1 MSKIKILISGTIDLQ
16 TIGRQVIGFVGALVR
31 DARNDIYIDALW
43 ENDNTY
49 NCLCEIWGGD
59 ILQKVKSSSELPLD
73 YEYDFLIYPWIF
85 GYAVSEKF
93 ALTLKRNAKIKVCYP
108 VYDGSMPPLEWVDI
122 INKNF
127 DICVTPSDYCAH
139 NLKRFGVNI
148 DCFGLEVVLL
158 MNNFFAMKKIGSPK
172 FRFGCLSASENRK
185 NLPLLIESFTEAF
198 KDCDDVELV
207 VKTIDR
213 HDIFAPIDELKRM
226 VADKHSNITLITEF
240 LNHQEMSDL
249 IASMDVYV
257 NPQKTVGFYPTSLEM
272 MALGHPQILSDIP
285 VHREVTKYLN
295 PEGNII
301 FVPHLFIEPEFHAA
315 FDYRIMGI
323 RLQSNKENY
332 VKAFREVYLNK
343 DKYCSEK
350 LSAQRIAAV
359 KYYFNHTIEK
369 YNQMLHPNSIVK
381 SNYSHIDDGCFYMSK
396 KLTLKYKNLYPDIAI
411 NKSTNNFSEIKYA
424 EEDSYLFKAIE
435 QIAYRDQ
442 LIYLQDKPFL
452 NVGKDSIPNKYFEK
466 INKLYFKHRV
476 DVPYFIY
483 KLYKI
488 YLQLIKI
495 KNKK

>member
-1 MSKIKILISGTIDLQ
+1 MSKTKILISGTIDLQ

-31 DARNDIYIDALW
+31 DSRNEIYIDALW

-49 NCLCEIWGGD
+49 NCLSEIWGQD
-59 ILQKVKSSSELPLD
+59 ILQKIKSSSELSPD

-85 GYAVSEKF
+85 GYTASEQF
-93 ALTLKRNAKIKVCYP
+93 ALTLKHKAKIKVCYP

-148 DCFGLEVVLL
+148 DCFGLELIIL
-158 MNNFFAMKKIGSPK
+158 MYNFFNMKKIHLPK

-185 NLPLLIESFTEAF
+185 NLPLLIDSFSEAF
-198 KDCDDVELV
+198 KDCDDVELI

-213 HDIFAPIDELKRM
+213 NDIFAPVDELKRM
-226 VADKHSNITLITEF
+226 VVGKHKNITLITEF
-240 LNHQEMSDL
+240 LSHQEISDL

-257 NPQKTVGFYPTSLEM
+257 NPQKTVGFYTTSIEM
-272 MALGHPQILSDIP
+272 MALGHPQILSNIP

-301 FVPHLFIEPEFHAA
+301 FVPHLFMEPEFHAA
-315 FDYRIMGI
+315 FDYRIMGV
-323 RLQSNKENY
+323 RLQSSKESY
-332 VKAFREVYLNK
+332 AKAFREIYLNK

-350 LSAQRIAAV
+350 LSAQRRAAA
-359 KYYFNHTIEK
+359 KYYFDHTIEK
-369 YNQMLHPNSIVK
+369 YSQMIHPDSIVE
-381 SNYSHIDDGCFYMSK
+381 SDYSHIDNGCFYMSK
-396 KLTLKYKNLYPDIAI
+396 KLAQKYKNLYPKISSNQTIDA
-411 NKSTNNFSEIKYA
+411 FSEIKYA
-424 EEDSYLFKAIE
+424 EEDNYLFKAIE

-452 NVGKDSIPNKYFEK
+452 KTGNAGVPSKYFEK
-466 INKLYFKHRV
+466 INKLYSKNRV
-476 DVPYFIY
+476 EMPYFIY

-488 YLQLIKI
+488 YSQLRKT
-495 KNKK
+495 KKTI